1 MKLRQGS
8 EKNDGFHRVRIL
20 FSCEI
25 RFSDSYSTKK
35 NVCDISFFNQPVHIV
50 DSYTSHAIHPSPF
63 PY

>member
-1 MKLRQGS
+1 MKLRPGS
-8 EKNDGFHRVRIL
+8 EKNEGFHRVRIL

-35 NVCDISFFNQPVHIV
+35 NVCDIRVFNLPGHIGDSF
-50 DSYTSHAIHPSPF
+50 TSHAIHPSPF